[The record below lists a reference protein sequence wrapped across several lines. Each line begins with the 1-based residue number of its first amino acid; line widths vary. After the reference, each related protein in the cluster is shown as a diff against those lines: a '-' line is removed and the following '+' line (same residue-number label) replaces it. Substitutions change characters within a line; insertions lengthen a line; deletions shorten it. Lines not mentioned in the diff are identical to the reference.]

1 MVSQLERDFIRT
13 ILIKDETKTTRQ
25 TGGSIE
31 TISIG
36 EHKLKYTL
44 KVHTF
49 FDKSIEIL
57 VTSLGKAD
65 NKMPCFRLSIIPGG
79 EAGLI
84 SLEKGKECF
93 LDNYDNSRDLVQV
106 AYMIA
111 KNKGAKTLKITDNS
125 KIYCPDK
132 VYLSNL
138 SFLTTGKT
146 WYESILDVYPAEDEN
161 NELATMRKRA
171 FENKWI
177 DVANNLLRKDIV
189 LPFSVKGIDI
199 NEPGSAMKVL
209 SKAKNSKKFCN
220 IFSTNISEIM
230 LSSDI
235 INFKGKDW
243 LLDIN

>member
-1 MVSQLERDFIRT
+1 MVSQLERDFIRSL
-13 ILIKDETKTTRQ
+13 LIKDETKTTRQ

-49 FDKSIEIL
+49 LDKSIEIL
-57 VTSLGKAD
+57 VISFVNNT
-65 NKMPCFRLSIIPGG
+65 PCFRLSITPGDNSV
-79 EAGLI
+79 ACLL
-84 SLEKGKECF
+84 SLDKECF
-93 LDNYDNSRDLVQV
+93 LDNYDNSRDLVKA
-106 AYMIA
+106 AYIIA

-125 KIYCPDK
+125 TIYCPDK

-199 NEPGSAMKVL
+199 NEQGSAMKVL
-209 SKAKNSKKFCN
+209 AKAKNSKKFCN
-220 IFSTNISEIM
+220 LFGKYMSEIL
-230 LSSDI
+230 LSSNI
-235 INFKGKDW
+235 INFKGKEW